1 MVTKRRE
8 SRGKM
13 KIEEKVSQT
22 RLEAREMEVWD
33 EVPPPSLQRRKG
45 PPCRKA
51 AFKWK
56 SPGVACRPLTPV
68 SLNSFNG

>member
-1 MVTKRRE
+1 MVNKRRE

-13 KIEEKVSQT
+13 KIEGKVFQT
-22 RLEAREMEVWD
+22 RLETREMEVWD

-45 PPCRKA
+45 APWRKA

-56 SPGVACRPLTPV
+56 SPGAACRPLTAV

>member
-13 KIEEKVSQT
+13 KIEGKVSQT

-45 PPCRKA
+45 PPVQESC
-51 AFKWK
+51 F
-56 SPGVACRPLTPV
+56 
-68 SLNSFNG
+68 